1 MENNKIKRCQYML
14 RVLYFIPLV
23 FFIFST
29 KIFAANVY
37 IPLNNP
43 IYFEIDRLKS
53 LGYLESLVS
62 LTKPYNTDELR
73 EALSE
78 LESDVW
84 AAKVAELMR
93 EVERYETNGVLDT
106 SLNVYYATEDVHAR
120 YDEGLALGKER
131 GGFEIYTRLQY
142 LSDNGF
148 SLVATPSFRNT
159 IGDRDDDDDINEV
172 NNLDED
178 DKFFLRDTYLQYS
191 FYNMNWTLGRQ
202 ALWWGT
208 GKHGTLLLSDN
219 AKSIDMI
226 RLSNDKA
233 LKYNAF
239 SFDYDIFFGRMLEQD
254 DIVNPDGSIGSGNPK
269 MFGMQLSM
277 AFSPYFQMS
286 AYRTAIFGGADR
298 PEDFS
303 TIMDVIFPF
312 GGVENEADQPG
323 DQKAGFTAKISVP
336 NDVQPFALYG
346 EAAGEDEASGWPSMW
361 SFIGGMDLVDLAH
374 TKGLNLNFEYLQMSD
389 TDGFSRVWYEHHL
402 YREGYTNDGFIM
414 GHAHGGIG
422 KQFDAELT
430 YQVGLVST
438 YSGGYRR
445 ETFLDD
451 ASADTLYFQAR
462 YRLGDEAEFR
472 LDLLGSSIDS
482 IESAEKGYDNYGV
495 VKLNYTYLLW

>member
-1 MENNKIKRCQYML
+1 M
-14 RVLYFIPLV
+14 
-23 FFIFST
+23 
-29 KIFAANVY
+29 
-37 IPLNNP
+37 
-43 IYFEIDRLKS
+43 
-53 LGYLESLVS
+53 ESLVS

-78 LESDVW
+78 MEGDVW
-84 AAKVAELMR
+84 AAKVAELMH
-93 EVERYETNGVLDT
+93 EIERYETTGVLDT
-106 SLNVYYATEDVHAR
+106 SLNFYYANEDVRAR
-120 YDEGLALGKER
+120 YNEGLSLEKGK
-131 GGFEIYTRLQY
+131 GGLEIHTRLQY

-159 IGDRDDDDDINEV
+159 IGDRDDDDSNEV
-172 NNLDED
+172 NDLDED
-178 DKFFLRDTYLQYS
+178 DKFFLKDTYLQYS

-202 ALWWGT
+202 SLWWGT

-219 AKSIDMI
+219 AKGIDMI

-254 DIVNPDGSIGSGNPK
+254 GIVNPDGSIGSGNPK

-298 PEDFS
+298 PEGFS
-303 TIMDVIFPF
+303 TIMDIIFPF
-312 GGVENEADQPG
+312 GGVENDVDDPG

-346 EAAGEDEASGWPSMW
+346 EAAGEDEANNWPSKW
-361 SFIGGMDLVDLAH
+361 SYIAGIDLVDLAD
-374 TKGLNLNFEYLQMSD
+374 TKGLNLNFEYMKMDESD
-389 TDGFSRVWYEHHL
+389 VWYRHHI
-402 YREGYTNDGFIM
+402 YREGYTNDGFII
-414 GHAHGGIG
+414 GHAHGGTG
-422 KQFDAELT
+422 EQFDAELT
-430 YQVGLVST
+430 YQPGMVAT

-445 ETFLDD
+445 ETFADD
-451 ASADTLYFQAR
+451 ASADTLYFTAR
-462 YRLGDEAEFR
+462 YRLGDQGEFR

-482 IESAEKGYDNYGV
+482 IDSEEKGYDKYGI
-495 VKLNYTYLLW
+495 VKVNYTYLLW

>member
-1 MENNKIKRCQYML
+1 
-14 RVLYFIPLV
+14 
-23 FFIFST
+23 
-29 KIFAANVY
+29 
-37 IPLNNP
+37 
-43 IYFEIDRLKS
+43 
-53 LGYLESLVS
+53 
-62 LTKPYNTDELR
+62 
-73 EALSE
+73 
-78 LESDVW
+78 
-84 AAKVAELMR
+84 
-93 EVERYETNGVLDT
+93 
-106 SLNVYYATEDVHAR
+106 
-120 YDEGLALGKER
+120 
-131 GGFEIYTRLQY
+131 
-142 LSDNGF
+142 
-148 SLVATPSFRNT
+148 
-159 IGDRDDDDDINEV
+159 
-172 NNLDED
+172 
-178 DKFFLRDTYLQYS
+178 
-191 FYNMNWTLGRQ
+191 MNWTLGRQ

-323 DQKAGFTAKISVP
+323 DQKGGFTAKISVP
-336 NDVQPFALYG
+336 NDVQPFDLYG
-346 EAAGEDEASGWPSMW
+346 EAAGEDEASNWPSKW
-361 SFIGGMDLVDLAH
+361 SYIAGMDLVDLAS
-374 TKGLNLNFEYLQMSD
+374 TKGLNLNLEYMKMD
-389 TDGFSRVWYEHHL
+389 ETDVWYRHHL
-402 YREGYTNDGFIM
+402 YKEGYTNDGFII

-422 KQFDAELT
+422 EEFDAELT
-430 YQVGLVST
+430 YQPSMEFT

-445 ETFLDD
+445 ETFADD
-451 ASADTLYFQAR
+451 ASADTIYLTAR
-462 YRLGDEAEFR
+462 YRLADQAEFR
-472 LDLLGSSIDS
+472 IDLLGSSVDGPNTADPEIGNVGDF
-482 IESAEKGYDNYGV
+482 DNYGV